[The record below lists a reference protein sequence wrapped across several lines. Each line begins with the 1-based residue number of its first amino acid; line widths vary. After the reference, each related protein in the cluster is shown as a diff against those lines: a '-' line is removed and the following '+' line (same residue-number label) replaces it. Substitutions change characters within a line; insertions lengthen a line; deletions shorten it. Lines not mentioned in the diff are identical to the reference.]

1 MSQFQDFV
9 VPTIYSMGSDGVAQP
24 FDNKP
29 RILYQVTTNSTAY
42 DINTI
47 FGYTF
52 YIPSQNGFSSEN
64 STEYLLFSH
73 LQDMPTIPGTTFDYN
88 FGECQYLAPQGV
100 TVNDNLFNE
109 YWSRYYYE
117 LYNPDTK
124 VMTLKVNLNAGDIA
138 RFKFTDKVLIKNR
151 EYRVNRIDY
160 KPKDLSTVE
169 FILIP

>member
-1 MSQFQDFV
+1 MFPIFSTSATRV
-9 VPTIYSMGSDGVAQP
+9 SPAAPPNTTAPNLSVP
-24 FDNKP
+24 
-29 RILYQVTTNSTAY
+29 
-42 DINTI
+42 
-47 FGYTF
+47 
-52 YIPSQNGFSSEN
+52 
-64 STEYLLFSH
+64 
-73 LQDMPTIPGTTFDYN
+73 
-88 FGECQYLAPQGV
+88 
-100 TVNDNLFNE
+100 DNLFNE